1 MAMVHL
7 AVASRIALA
16 LLAVVAGQEVDPEDR
31 GNGLCW
37 YNSILAECDRSFHR
51 CCVEADPDCWRG
63 IWAIAELCCHRL
75 TDQHQ
80 QCFDDIEER
89 VESKLQSLSILLAR
103 AEAAGLQE
111 MVEGLVQN
119 SVAYQVM
126 LAQPL
131 AVWAWACSVPDS
143 PLIWSRNCDCC
154 EPAEDYCQDSSLR
167 DEQQIWAEFTRCCFP
182 VYSRKTFHPVDDLL
196 QASIS
201 SDLEMLRPR
210 RESIWTDGPHLT
222 WDLGDG
228 RYAKGC
234 IISVHEDGTVSSCPE
249 SHACHDFDCSYLRAV
264 LLALRVIQSINPL
277 PALDF
282 VLNAGDE
289 TVENTLPEAPVFTRT
304 GTLWTATLALPFEWQ
319 LHPAQCQRRLKEGM
333 LAVERLRWE
342 DRKAVLIWRGTH
354 SNLWVEDCRA
364 ALAAKAEEMMERC
377 VSLPPGQVR
386 QPVWNF
392 STWLQLPR
400 GRLVWLSRFVP
411 FIDAKFVEAS
421 VSSQMPRM
429 EKSLEEFLWD
439 EELIGS
445 RIAGE
450 VFGQYKYQIAMEGN
464 SATDRLSWQLFM
476 GSVVLIPGK
485 AWQVMSPLNMLQPW
499 VHFVPVS
506 YDLSDLVDRLLWLM
520 SHDAEAKAIAQNGM
534 AFAHRRG
541 HSASA

>member
-1 MAMVHL
+1 M
-7 AVASRIALA
+7 
-16 LLAVVAGQEVDPEDR
+16 
-31 GNGLCW
+31 
-37 YNSILAECDRSFHR
+37 
-51 CCVEADPDCWRG
+51 
-63 IWAIAELCCHRL
+63 
-75 TDQHQ
+75 
-80 QCFDDIEER
+80 
-89 VESKLQSLSILLAR
+89 ESKLQSLSILLAR

-506 YDLSDLVDRLLWLM
+506 
-520 SHDAEAKAIAQNGM
+520 
-534 AFAHRRG
+534 
-541 HSASA
+541 